1 MQKISLR
8 WLSMV
13 ILTHTDG
20 DHVNGL
26 RGLSEGVKIFSHKKA
41 YAGHAD
47 PVGRKEIESLLSSI
61 KEKY

>member
-1 MQKISLR
+1 
-8 WLSMV
+8 MV